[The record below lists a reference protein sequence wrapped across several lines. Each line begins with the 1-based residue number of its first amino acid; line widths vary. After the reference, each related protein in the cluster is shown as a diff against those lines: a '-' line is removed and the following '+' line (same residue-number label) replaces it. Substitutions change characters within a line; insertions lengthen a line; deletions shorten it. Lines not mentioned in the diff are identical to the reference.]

1 MEYKFIEDKDIIEF
15 AEKHLHL
22 SYSTEKEVGDF
33 FKELKNIKG
42 INFLKFIEKM
52 EIELNNNRKHDTMKF
67 LKIIREY
74 RNPVMSKAMN
84 KVKSLTN
91 SIKSKGL
98 TVEVPK
104 NLEGDTLTLT
114 WTIKSAEDIEKIV
127 DHLNK
132 KKEDIKNLITTIK
145 CGG

>member
-1 MEYKFIEDKDIIEF
+1 MEYKFIEDRDIIEF

-22 SYSTEKEVGDF
+22 SYSAEKEVGEF

-42 INFLKFIEKM
+42 INFLEFIEKM

-84 KVKSLTN
+84 KVKGLSN
-91 SIKSKGL
+91 S
-98 TVEVPK
+98 V
-104 NLEGDTLTLT
+104 
-114 WTIKSAEDIEKIV
+114 
-127 DHLNK
+127 K
-132 KKEDIKNLITTIK
+132 KKHGKGKMWIYKTLLKYLKNYVNLSWR
-145 CGG
+145 

>member
-1 MEYKFIEDKDIIEF
+1 MEYKFIKDRDIIEF

-22 SYSTEKEVGDF
+22 SYSAEKEVGEF

-42 INFLKFIEKM
+42 INFLEFIEKL

-84 KVKSLTN
+84 KVKGLSN
-91 SIKSKGL
+91 SVKKKGL
-98 TVEVPK
+98 TVDVPK

-114 WTIKSAEDIEKIV
+114 WAIKSAEDVEKMIV
-127 DHLNK
+127 HLEK

>member
-1 MEYKFIEDKDIIEF
+1 MEYKFIDDKVIIEF

-22 SYSTEKEVGDF
+22 SYSTEKEVGEF

-42 INFLKFIEKM
+42 INFSEFIEKM

-84 KVKSLTN
+84 KVKGLTN
-91 SIKSKGL
+91 SIKNKGL

-114 WTIKSAEDIEKIV
+114 WTIRSAEDVEKIMG
-127 DHLNK
+127 HLEK
-132 KKEDIKNLITTIK
+132 KKEDIKSLITTIK

>member
-1 MEYKFIEDKDIIEF
+1 MEYKFIEDRDIIEF

-42 INFLKFIEKM
+42 IKFLEFIEKM

-74 RNPVMSKAMN
+74 RNPVMTKAMN
-84 KVKSLTN
+84 KAKALTN
-91 SIKSKGL
+91 SIKSRGL
-98 TVEVPK
+98 IVDVPK

-114 WTIKSAEDIEKIV
+114 WKIKSEEDVEKIMC
-127 DHLNK
+127 HLEK
-132 KKEDIKNLITTIK
+132 KKDEIKKLMTVIK

>member
-1 MEYKFIEDKDIIEF
+1 M
-15 AEKHLHL
+15 
-22 SYSTEKEVGDF
+22 G
-33 FKELKNIKG
+33 
-42 INFLKFIEKM
+42 
-52 EIELNNNRKHDTMKF
+52 IELNNNRKHDTMKL

-84 KVKSLTN
+84 KVKGLTN
-91 SIKSKGL
+91 SIKNKGL

-114 WTIKSAEDIEKIV
+114 WTIRSAEDVEKIIY
-127 DHLNK
+127 HLEK
-132 KKEDIKNLITTIK
+132 KKEEIKSLITTIK

>member
-22 SYSTEKEVGDF
+22 SYSTEKEVGEF

-42 INFLKFIEKM
+42 INFLEFIGEM
-52 EIELNNNRKHDTMKF
+52 EIELKNNRKHDTMKF

-74 RNPVMSKAMN
+74 RTPIMSKVMN
-84 KVKSLTN
+84 KVKGLSN
-91 SIKSKGL
+91 SIKNKGL
-98 TVEVPK
+98 KVEVPK
-104 NLEGDTLTLT
+104 NLEGDTLTLI
-114 WTIKSAEDIEKIV
+114 WTIKSEEDV
-127 DHLNK
+127 DKMISHLEK
-132 KKEDIKNLITTIK
+132 KKEDIKSLITTIK

>member
-33 FKELKNIKG
+33 FRELKNIKN
-42 INFLKFIEKM
+42 INFLEFIEKM

-74 RNPVMSKAMN
+74 RNPIMSKAMN
-84 KVKSLTN
+84 KVKNLTN
-91 SIKSKGL
+91 SIKIKGI
-98 TVEVPK
+98 TVDVPK

-132 KKEDIKNLITTIK
+132 KKEDIKDLITTIK

>member
-1 MEYKFIEDKDIIEF
+1 MKYKFIEDSDIIEF
-15 AEKHLHL
+15 VEKHLHL
-22 SYSTEKEVGDF
+22 SYSTEKEVGEF

-42 INFLKFIEKM
+42 INFLEFISEM
-52 EIELNNNRKHDTMKF
+52 GIELKNNRKHDTVKF

-74 RNPVMSKAMN
+74 RNPIMNKAMN
-84 KVKSLTN
+84 KVKGLSN

-114 WTIKSAEDIEKIV
+114 WTIRSEEDV
-127 DHLNK
+127 DKVMSHLEK
-132 KKEDIKNLITTIK
+132 KKEDMKSLITAIK

>member
-1 MEYKFIEDKDIIEF
+1 MEYKFIEDKEIIEF
-15 AEKHLHL
+15 AEKYLHL
-22 SYSTEKEVGDF
+22 SYSTEKEVGEF

-42 INFLKFIEKM
+42 ISFLEFINTMK
-52 EIELNNNRKHDTMKF
+52 IELNNNRKHDTMKF

-74 RNPVMSKAMN
+74 KNPVMSKAMN
-84 KVKSLTN
+84 KVKGLSN

-114 WTIKSAEDIEKIV
+114 WTIKSIEDVEKTIK
-127 DHLNK
+127 HLEK
-132 KKEDIKNLITTIK
+132 KKEEIKNLITTIK

>member
-1 MEYKFIEDKDIIEF
+1 VEYKFIEDEDIIEF
-15 AEKHLHL
+15 AEKYLYL

-33 FKELKNIKG
+33 FRELKNIKD
-42 INFLKFIEKM
+42 INFLEFIEKM

-84 KVKSLTN
+84 KVKGLTN

-98 TVEVPK
+98 TLDVPK

-114 WTIKSAEDIEKIV
+114 WTIKSPEDVEKIV

>member
-22 SYSTEKEVGDF
+22 SYSTEKEVGEF
-33 FKELKNIKG
+33 FKELKNIKN
-42 INFLKFIEKM
+42 INFLEFVKEM
-52 EIELNNNRKHDTMKF
+52 GIELNNNRKHDTMKF
-67 LKIIREY
+67 LKILREY

-84 KVKSLTN
+84 KVKGLTN
-91 SIKSKGL
+91 SIKNKGL

-114 WTIKSAEDIEKIV
+114 WTIRSAEDVEKIMS
-127 DHLNK
+127 HLGK
-132 KKEDIKNLITTIK
+132 KKEDIKSLITAIK

>member
-1 MEYKFIEDKDIIEF
+1 MKYKFIEDSDIIEF
-15 AEKHLHL
+15 VEKHLHL
-22 SYSTEKEVGDF
+22 SYSTEKEVGEF

-42 INFLKFIEKM
+42 INFSEFIEKM

-84 KVKSLTN
+84 KVKGLTN
-91 SIKSKGL
+91 SIKNKGL

-114 WTIKSAEDIEKIV
+114 WTIRSAEDVEKIMG
-127 DHLNK
+127 HLEK
-132 KKEDIKNLITTIK
+132 KKEDIKSLITTIK

>member
-1 MEYKFIEDKDIIEF
+1 MK
-15 AEKHLHL
+15 
-22 SYSTEKEVGDF
+22 
-33 FKELKNIKG
+33 
-42 INFLKFIEKM
+42 
-52 EIELNNNRKHDTMKF
+52 IELNNNRKHDTMKF

-74 RNPVMSKAMN
+74 KNPVMSKAMN
-84 KVKSLTN
+84 KVKGLSN

-114 WTIKSAEDIEKIV
+114 WTIKSIEDVEKTIK
-127 DHLNK
+127 HLEK
-132 KKEDIKNLITTIK
+132 KKEEIKNLITTIK